1 MIVKTGS
8 FVDWPL
14 WKVQNSREE
23 NFLYCA
29 ALLGWLL
36 IYLLY
41 YLLPNAQGRIYVCK
55 FLSNNNW
62 IVNIFI
68 SFGGSV
74 HCYPII
80 KGLERLVKQMFF
92 FQKKIF
98 TSYKLK
104 RFSFPFN
111 KHNDFKHEIP
121 PPPHLKKKSLY
132 KPLNSLDSE
141 NVRQSWQER
150 GWKVD
155 QGRVVQGPQ
164 LLGLRHL
171 HVSQLELPYC
181 QPVLNQGYS

>member
-41 YLLPNAQGRIYVCK
+41 YLLPNAQGRICVCK

-111 KHNDFKHEIP
+111 K
-121 PPPHLKKKSLY
+121 Y
-132 KPLNSLDSE
+132 PLWVVTHYLSLDIWNTKGQNLMKNIKLMVVESGK
-141 NVRQSWQER
+141 SQELF
-150 GWKVD
+150 WK
-155 QGRVVQGPQ
+155 
-164 LLGLRHL
+164 
-171 HVSQLELPYC
+171 
-181 QPVLNQGYS
+181 